1 MKTATYETAY
11 SYTQCP
17 ILEHADLDAMTDDEL
32 REERENWIMSLG
44 DDDPAAWDV
53 ERNYRLCERHLEL
66 RAMSDEDLMAGLAK
80 ARWAVEHWSKKE
92 GDWLAARMIREWS
105 IDVEDFERE
114 LTRRNP
120 EPASETEGDDDAERL
135 NDLHA
140 QIEDIERALDEDR
153 VENEDAAKEELNALQ
168 TEADEIESRLCASEA
183 A

>member
-32 REERENWIMSLG
+32 RVERENWIMSLG

-66 RAMSDEDLMAGLAK
+66 RAMSDEDLTAGLAQ

-92 GDWLAARMIREWS
+92 DDWLAARMIREWS
-105 IDVEDFERE
+105 VDAEEFERE

-153 VENEDAAKEELNALQ
+153 FDEEDPMRERLHDLEA
-168 TEADEIESRLCASEA
+168 EADLLMERLSEETVS
-183 A
+183 